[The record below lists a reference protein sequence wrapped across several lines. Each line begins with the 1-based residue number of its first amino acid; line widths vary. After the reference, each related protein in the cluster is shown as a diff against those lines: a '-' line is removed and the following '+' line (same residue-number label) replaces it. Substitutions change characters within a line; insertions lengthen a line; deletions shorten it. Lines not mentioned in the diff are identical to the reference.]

1 MEGKSSEAYEDGVGY
16 NFWGFLFLFL
26 FLFFL
31 FFFFFLVLLSCI
43 GRALVH
49 WGCSNSCDIKGDE
62 DIRIVVL
69 YIYMG

>member
-31 FFFFFLVLLSCI
+31 FFFFFGYSLLHRT
-43 GRALVH
+43 GVGALGLLQFV
-49 WGCSNSCDIKGDE
+49 
-62 DIRIVVL
+62 
-69 YIYMG
+69 